1 MKIIGLTGGIG
12 SGKSVVAKLFE
23 TMGIPVYDTDKEAKR
38 ITSTSLLIRECLS
51 KKFGQELYQ
60 DGQLNKSLLASLIFE
75 NKENLN
81 YVNAIVHPEVQK
93 DFVCWKEQYKNSR
106 CIAIESAILFESG
119 FDKITDVSINVS
131 APLEKR
137 IERIQMRDQI
147 NRKDILNRIEN
158 QMSEDERIRK
168 ADYTI
173 MNDDCQALLPQV
185 KKTLKQINY

>member
-1 MKIIGLTGGIG
+1 
-12 SGKSVVAKLFE
+12 
-23 TMGIPVYDTDKEAKR
+23 
-38 ITSTSLLIRECLS
+38 
-51 KKFGQELYQ
+51 
-60 DGQLNKSLLASLIFE
+60 LASLIFE
-75 NKENLN
+75 NKDNLN

-93 DFVCWKEQYKNSR
+93 DFIRWKGQYKNSR

-137 IERIQMRDQI
+137 MERIQMRDQI
-147 NRKDILNRIEN
+147 SRKDILNRIEN

-173 MNDDCQALLPQV
+173 TNDDRQALLPQI